1 MVNILFLLSHTICKE
16 NIPFKPCTNITMIF
30 FNKKRIA
37 EIISPNEKKNVL

>member
-1 MVNILFLLSHTICKE
+1 MVNILFFSRLRFVRK

-37 EIISPNEKKNVL
+37 KIILPNKSKKAS